1 MSWLEEAQQKI
12 KQKQTDTQT
21 GGGFF
26 PADDGEREKL
36 INRLK
41 MLYDN
46 ATEREINKAIDEALD
61 KFDPPYDEK
70 AFMNFLRVKLED

>member
-21 GGGFF
+21 DSGFF
-26 PADDGEREKL
+26 PADDSEREKL

-61 KFDPPYDEK
+61 KFDQPYDEK